1 MIYVFGILGFIG
13 GFGLGQILLYF
24 LLRQYSREQLLHDKN
39 LRWTYGILNWLIA
52 ALGSYSFVV
61 VYQQYFIGP

>member
-13 GFGLGQILLYF
+13 GFALGQMVLYF
-24 LLRQYSREQLLHDKN
+24 LLRQYSREELLNDKN

-52 ALGSYSFVV
+52 LLGSYSFVV